1 MSGSRYIAAA
11 VVVLLGARLVAKH
24 RHGEFTMMR
33 ARGASLRQIA
43 AVALGIFPSLDE
55 ALQAMPVDGDTSEP
69 DNTTAAYEARYR
81 AFRTLVDTLTP
92 WFRTSAQA
100 LHGTR
105 G

>member
-1 MSGSRYIAAA
+1 MDVSANADRDLMMVTVGVAGGLAAA
-11 VVVLLGARLVAKH
+11 GA
-24 RHGEFTMMR
+24 GI
-33 ARGASLRQIA
+33 GIAS
-43 AVALGIFPSLDE
+43 
-55 ALQAMPVDGDTSEP
+55 VDGDTSEP